1 MRILLYTS
9 FILFSFNAF
18 AQEDGLLSHTYGQ
31 TITFKATDKWSKTTS
46 HIDKKRN
53 IQVYNFSR
61 EAITSDSGGVYI
73 ATKSCLVEKIIPT
86 TIKNYSLASLAA
98 FKKKKDFKI
107 VKTITSSDGLLR
119 LPYAIGYWAFYLD
132 EKDVKH
138 RLIIINGIHPASRG
152 LQFFIDCP
160 EPIFL
165 QLEGEIT
172 AEIRSLK
179 FLQ

>member
-1 MRILLYTS
+1 MRILIYTS
-9 FILFSFNAF
+9 LLLFSFKLY
-18 AQEDGLLSHTYGQ
+18 AQEDPLLTYTYAQ
-31 TITFKATDKWSKTTS
+31 TITYKATEKWSKTTS

-53 IQVYNFSR
+53 IQVYNFAR

-73 ATKSCLVEKIIPT
+73 ATKSCLVEKILPT
-86 TIKNYSLASLAA
+86 TIKNYSLASLSA
-98 FKKKKDFKI
+98 FQKKKDFRI
-107 VKTITSSDGLLR
+107 FKTITSSDGLLR
-119 LPYAIGYWAFYLD
+119 LPYAIGYWAFYVD
-132 EKDVKH
+132 ENDVKH

-172 AEIRSLK
+172 TEIRSLK